1 MKPLVPLV
9 ASLLFAGA
17 LAPALAA
24 PSKPVTLEA
33 VHRTDIRDVGRADAR
48 MPVSFTVTL
57 RYQHDE
63 ELTRLIEAQG
73 DRTSRVYRKFLSN
86 QQFNDYFA
94 PSPRDYARVASSL
107 VRAGFAIEGSDNRTI
122 IRATGPSLLAERY
135 FNTEIHRVI
144 QTGYGMRYAN
154 VRAGT
159 IPADI
164 SEVADAVVGLDSVHG
179 ATTDH
184 FFPKTSNVGPDAL
197 GPPLR
202 GPAGGYGPFAIA
214 QAYDYP
220 VQHGFDGTGHAVAIA
235 IDYDTSDADLAAFT
249 KYFKITRTGKTFH
262 VPVDGGQP
270 YNPSGSVEST
280 LDVETV
286 GSMDPGADVYVYN
299 FGASFTYQEISD
311 AYNKAVADNKV
322 DDVSSSF
329 GGCEDNAPSSFG
341 IAVNKIT
348 KQGAAK
354 GITFNAST
362 GDFGRGGK
370 CGNHT
375 GQDVPATLPYFTSVG
390 GADPNIDNNG
400 NLVSEVEDSGSGG
413 GPSDLAKIPKY
424 QIGLPG
430 IFSTTHRNIP
440 DVSGPYQPDAFYLA
454 GSWGQ
459 IGGTSW
465 ASPATAA
472 FIVEANQVD
481 GARLGFA
488 NKPIY
493 AAFKAHGY
501 SDFHDVTSGNNGIAC
516 TTGYD
521 DCSGIG
527 TLQAFALAGSL

>member
-1 MKPLVPLV
+1 VKPLIPLG
-9 ASLLFAGA
+9 ALLLFFGA
-17 LAPALAA
+17 VAPALAT
-24 PSKPVTLEA
+24 PSKVVTIDA
-33 VHRTDIRDVGRADAR
+33 VHRTDIRDMGRADAR

-57 RYQHDE
+57 RYQHDD

-73 DRTSRVYRKFLSN
+73 DRSSRLYRKFLSN

-94 PSPRDYARVASSL
+94 PSPRDYARVANSL
-107 VRAGFAIEGSDNRTI
+107 VRAGFAVTGSDNRTTLS
-122 IRATGPSLLAERY
+122 ATGPSFAAERY
-135 FNTEIHRVI
+135 FNTEIRRVM
-144 QTGYGMRYAN
+144 QTGYGTRYAN
-154 VRAGT
+154 VRPGS
-159 IPADI
+159 IPAEI
-164 SEVADAVVGLDSVHG
+164 SDVAEAVVGLDSVHG

-184 FFPKTSNVGPDAL
+184 FLAPAGVGPDKL

-235 IDYDTSDADLAAFT
+235 IDYDTNDADLTAFT
-249 KYFKITRTGKTFH
+249 KYFKIKRTGKMFH
-262 VPVDGGQP
+262 VPVDGGSP

-286 GSMDPGADVYVYN
+286 ASLDPGADVYVYN
-299 FGASFTYQEISD
+299 FGAAFTYKEISD
-311 AYNKAVADNKV
+311 AYAKAVADNKV

-329 GGCEDNAPSSFG
+329 GGCEDNAPPSFG
-341 IAVNKIT
+341 TTVNAIT

-370 CGNHT
+370 CANGT

-424 QIGLPG
+424 QVGLPG
-430 IFSTTHRNIP
+430 VFSTTHRNIP
-440 DVSGPYQPDAFYLA
+440 DVSGPYFPDAFYIN

-472 FIVEANQVD
+472 FIAEANQVE

-493 AAFKAHGY
+493 AAFKANGY
-501 SDFHDVTSGNNGIAC
+501 ADFHDMTSGNNGIAC

-527 TLQAFALAGSL
+527 TLQASALAGAL